1 MYFSHA
7 VPSLI
12 QSKVSK
18 IVIGRTMFFQG
29 VHVLILGTCE
39 CVTLY
44 GKKRVFAVMIEVK
57 HLAIQ
62 RLSWL
67 IQVDLIYPLEP
78 LQV

>member
-7 VPSLI
+7 IPSLI

-18 IVIGRTMFFQG
+18 IVKGRIMFPQG

-44 GKKRVFAVMIEVK
+44 GKKR
-57 HLAIQ
+57 
-62 RLSWL
+62 S
-67 IQVDLIYPLEP
+67 
-78 LQV
+78 LQL